1 MCKNCLK
8 KDIQLNCIRIYDISD
23 QINELIEHIRNKSNT
38 NLDLVVEELE
48 IIERLNKEVKEQ
60 LNVIE
65 GKIDSSKVFK

>member
-1 MCKNCLK
+1 MCKKCLK

-38 NLDLVVEELE
+38 NLDLVGEELE
-48 IIERLNKEVKEQ
+48 IIERLNKEVNEQ

-65 GKIDSSKVFK
+65 NKIDSSKVFK

>member
-38 NLDLVVEELE
+38 NLDLVGEELE

-65 GKIDSSKVFK
+65 NKIDSSKVFK

>member
-23 QINELIEHIRNKSNT
+23 QINELIGYIKSKSNT
-38 NLDLVVEELE
+38 NLDLVGEELE
-48 IIERLNKEVKEQ
+48 IIERLNKEVKDQ

-65 GKIDSSKVFK
+65 SKIDSSKVFK